1 MSSEWAEKQ
10 PFRPAKREFVRGP
23 PAELEK
29 APQQRRFYR
38 LNTGQ
43 PRESRECELCG
54 LGAFAWHAFG
64 PRDRLLHGKPE
75 SEWIK
80 GIAYFGDNG
89 QLKAWRALGPDG
101 LHLLARTLDRGR
113 FYRKTYRWLMPRL
126 PGRLNAF
133 LYSCLPK
140 PSDSHATRMC
150 VISLLRQLGKDA
162 KPVEPAIARA
172 LSDDDQGVR
181 LSALGCYEEL
191 PEVMSQKEKL
201 ARLPAFLRAMQDVD
215 SGIRNNAAV
224 ALRWYSGQAPAVA
237 PVLIKALHDP
247 HVDARMQVAK
257 ALARVDL
264 QAGLKAGI
272 VPLVIEILKNPND
285 QVAYQAAE
293 LLGEMG
299 AEPALAVPAL
309 TEASQDTNSL
319 VASTAKRALAR
330 FPKQARE
337 RAPALRSAF
346 DDGR

>member
-1 MSSEWAEKQ
+1 VTWHVIK
-10 PFRPAKREFVRGP
+10 KRFVIP
-23 PAELEK
+23 LAILILI
-29 APQQRRFYR
+29 AV
-38 LNTGQ
+38 
-43 PRESRECELCG
+43 SA
-54 LGAFAWHAFG
+54 LGWIAFG
-64 PRDRLLHGKPE
+64 PHDRLLHGKRE

-80 GIAYFGDNG
+80 GIKYEWDPA
-89 QLKAWRALGPDG
+89 QIKQWRALGPDG

-113 FYRKTYRWLMPRL
+113 FYRKAYRWTMPRL
-126 PGRLNAF
+126 PGRVNAF
-133 LYSCLPK
+133 LNPLLPK

-150 VISLLRQLGKDA
+150 VIFLLSNLGKDA

-172 LSDDDQGVR
+172 LSDDDSGVR

-191 PEVMSQKEKL
+191 PEVMSEKEKL
-201 ARLPAFLRAMQDVD
+201 ARLPEFLHAMQDTD

-224 ALRWYSGQAPAVA
+224 ALRWYAGHAPAVA
-237 PVLIKALHDP
+237 PVLVKALHDP

-272 VPLVIEILKNPND
+272 VPVVIEILRNPND

-309 TEASQDTNSL
+309 TEAAQGTNSL
-319 VASTAKRALAR
+319 MASTAKRALDR
-330 FPKQARE
+330 FPNQAR
-337 RAPALRSAF
+337 
-346 DDGR
+346 